1 MFDEEIFTGGLTT
14 ALFGLG
20 LLGPIAHRGG
30 TPENTLTA
38 IRNSKA
44 SGASGIEVDLAFT
57 KDGYP
62 VILHDD
68 TVDRTSN
75 GKGNI
80 SDMTLEEARKLDFG
94 IVFGHEFQNERI
106 PTLQETVELCKE
118 LDLLMFLELKSD
130 RKEALD
136 ALQMIFKDRELYS
149 RIAVISFLP
158 HLLYKVRKA
167 HPMALM
173 GYLLCPNL
181 LVEWPDGSRDNRA
194 WWKHVFNGVFDVLL
208 YWSTHL
214 WLWRLLEI
222 DVFLPSK
229 EDIMENRINPK
240 WWHNLKIPLVTWTV
254 NEAKVQVHFR
264 EGHICVDNTD

>member
-20 LLGPIAHRGG
+20 LLVIFYTLHYLRQPRLATNPLLDTFLTKLRKGPIAHRGG

-94 IVFGHEFQNERI
+94 IVFGCVHPSPFSDLGLGVTRVH
-106 PTLQETVELCKE
+106 TLTN
-118 LDLLMFLELKSD
+118 FN
-130 RKEALD
+130 
-136 ALQMIFKDRELYS
+136 
-149 RIAVISFLP
+149 
-158 HLLYKVRKA
+158 
-167 HPMALM
+167 
-173 GYLLCPNL
+173 PNL
-181 LVEWPDGSRDNRA
+181 GNVY
-194 WWKHVFNGVFDVLL
+194 V
-208 YWSTHL
+208 
-214 WLWRLLEI
+214 
-222 DVFLPSK
+222 
-229 EDIMENRINPK
+229 
-240 WWHNLKIPLVTWTV
+240 
-254 NEAKVQVHFR
+254 
-264 EGHICVDNTD
+264 